1 MILLNSGDGQVSEQ
15 SGGVSLPIPPI
26 SVIAHSLATGLEL
39 HGTLRSANTPFPT
52 KRPDK
57 RALRFGSET
66 GITFKMSI
74 GHQIKSTSLHGKTM
88 NTDKTLSMP
97 ERKINRAVNKI
108 LQPFRLSQQ
117 QLCEISTRL
126 HKGMEKGLKKKQN
139 NSDVTMKM
147 IHSFVR
153 HRADRTENGDFL
165 VVHVDGNVKVMLV
178 ELLEDGEIAKVKGKK
193 TYNLPQAILRG
204 TVMQLFDH
212 LADCLYRF
220 LDSQSIKDQK
230 LPLGFSLAYPCEKG
244 AVIEGTKGLE
254 IPELENKNI
263 ISLLKEA
270 ISKRNDFNIGYAV
283 VVNDVVATMM
293 SCAYHDLS
301 CEIGFIVDD
310 GTNACYMEELCNEE
324 GVKKPVCINT
334 EWAAFGDDGVLDVF
348 RTNIDKELDLKS
360 RKSFKSIF
368 EKMISGMYMGE
379 IVRLILVKLVN
390 EKLLFQGLTT
400 PVLLEEDS
408 FKTQHIFE
416 IEKDAEGLDKASE
429 ILKSLG
435 LQPSRE
441 DCEVVQQVCIA
452 VSTRSA
458 HLCAAGLATIANR
471 IRNKR
476 GLRHFDTTV
485 AVDGTVYNEHPKFSQ
500 RLQEALRLLAP
511 ECDVSFMPREDS
523 SGIGAAIVAG
533 QELWKRRRG
542 LV

>member
-1 MILLNSGDGQVSEQ
+1 
-15 SGGVSLPIPPI
+15 
-26 SVIAHSLATGLEL
+26 
-39 HGTLRSANTPFPT
+39 
-52 KRPDK
+52 
-57 RALRFGSET
+57 
-66 GITFKMSI
+66 MSI
-74 GHQIKSTSLHGKTM
+74 GHQIKSTSLIQPPLFSGFLDEKDEKKMTLNSECGKTM

-97 ERKINRAVNKI
+97 ERLNFDGSSGILDEKGKINRALNKI

-126 HKGMEKGLKKKQN
+126 LKGMEKGLKKQN
-139 NSDVTMKM
+139 NSDVTIKM
-147 IHSFVR
+147 IHTFVR
-153 HRADRTENGDFL
+153 NRADRTENGDFL
-165 VVHVDGNVKVMLV
+165 VLHVDGNVKVMLV
-178 ELLEDGEIAKVKGKK
+178 ELLEDGEIAKVKGKE
-193 TYNLPQAILRG
+193 TYDLPQAVLHG
-204 TVMQLFDH
+204 TEMQPEIQLFDH
-212 LADCLYRF
+212 LADCLYLF
-220 LDSQSIKDQK
+220 LDSQGIKDQK
-230 LPLGFSLAYPCEKG
+230 LPLGFSLAYPYEKG
-244 AVIEGTKGLE
+244 AVIECTKRLE
-254 IPELENKNI
+254 IPELVNKNI

-270 ISKRNDFNIGYAV
+270 ISKRKDFNIGYAV

-301 CEIGFIVDD
+301 CEIGLIVDD

-324 GVKKPVCINT
+324 GVKESVCINT
-334 EWAAFGDDGVLDVF
+334 EWAAFGDDGVLDDF

-360 RKSFKSIF
+360 RKPFKSIF
-368 EKMISGMYMGE
+368 EKMISGLYMGE
-379 IVRLILVKLVN
+379 IVRLILVKLAS

-400 PVLLEEDS
+400 PALLKENS

-458 HLCAAGLATIANR
+458 HLCAAGIATIANR
-471 IRNKR
+471 IRNNR
-476 GLRHFDTTV
+476 GLDDFDTTV
-485 AVDGTVYNEHPKFSQ
+485 AVDGTVYNKHPKFSQ
-500 RLQEALRLLAP
+500 RLKEALKLLAS

-533 QELWKRRRG
+533 KELRKRRRG
-542 LV
+542 QV

>member
-1 MILLNSGDGQVSEQ
+1 MPVGAIQWTVFSRPNGQ
-15 SGGVSLPIPPI
+15 I
-26 SVIAHSLATGLEL
+26 
-39 HGTLRSANTPFPT
+39 
-52 KRPDK
+52 K
-57 RALRFGSET
+57 ALRFGSET

-74 GHQIKSTSLHGKTM
+74 GHQIKLNSLIQPPLFSGFLDEKVE
-88 NTDKTLSMP
+88 KKRTLNSEP
-97 ERKINRAVNKI
+97 VHLNSCGSSGILDEKGKINGAVNKI

-126 HKGMEKGLKKKQN
+126 LKGMEKGLKKQN
-139 NSDVTMKM
+139 NSDVTIKM
-147 IHSFVR
+147 IHTFVR
-153 HRADRTENGDFL
+153 HTADRTENGDFL
-165 VVHVDGNVKVMLV
+165 VLHVDKNVKVMLV

-193 TYNLPQAILRG
+193 NYDLPRDILRG
-204 TVMQLFDH
+204 TVTQLFDH
-212 LADCLYRF
+212 LADYLYRF
-220 LDSQSIKDQK
+220 LDSQGIKDQK
-230 LPLGFSLAYPCEKG
+230 LPLGFSFAYPCEKG
-244 AVIEGTKGLE
+244 AMIEGTKGLE

-263 ISLLKEA
+263 ISLLNAA
-270 ISKRNDFNIGYAV
+270 ISKREDFNIGYAV
-283 VVNDVVATMM
+283 LVNDVVATMM

-301 CEIGFIVDD
+301 CEIGLIVGD

-324 GVKKPVCINT
+324 GVKESVCINT
-334 EWAAFGDDGVLDVF
+334 EWAAFGDDGVLDDF
-348 RTNIDKELDLKS
+348 RTNIDKELDQMPHKA
-360 RKSFKSIF
+360 FKSTF

-379 IVRLILVKLVN
+379 IVCLILVKLVN

-400 PVLLEEDS
+400 PVLLKKDS

-458 HLCAAGLATIANR
+458 HLCAAGLATITNR
-471 IRNKR
+471 IRNNR
-476 GLRHFDTTV
+476 GLRRFDTTV

-500 RLQEALRLLAP
+500 RLQEALKLLAP

-533 QELWKRRRG
+533 KELRKRRRG